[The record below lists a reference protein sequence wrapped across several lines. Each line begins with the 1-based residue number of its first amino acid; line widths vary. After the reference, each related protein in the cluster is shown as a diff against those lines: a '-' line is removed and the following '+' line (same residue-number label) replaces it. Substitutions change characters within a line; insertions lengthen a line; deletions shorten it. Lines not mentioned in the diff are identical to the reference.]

1 MKERLKREKE
11 ISDAVVEQVKSEVE
25 NQINKSKDKNLNND
39 ALHLTDILVKEI
51 KEKKR
56 KDSE

>member
-1 MKERLKREKE
+1 MKERLKREKG

-25 NQINKSKDKNLNND
+25 NQINKGKDKNLNND
-39 ALHLTDILVKEI
+39 ALHLTDILVKET